1 MRLHTLLVLL
11 VLPSA
16 LVVVYLQS
24 LYAQR
29 SDYADIH
36 RSRDALTKARV
47 QDQLQAAAEQAQLQ
61 IVAAQGER
69 QLQARVQDQLRAHED
84 PLDSAATE
92 PVAVVTTATA
102 TPAMRFGWHG
112 VQHSG
117 DESADC
123 APQPAP
129 RDDATRRRLDLLVA
143 PDETF
148 PANCDAETKQM
159 CDVLRRVAINREVM
173 VAVCDSNVKP
183 QLELFLKGTAAA
195 GVKNVLIIAL
205 DEPLARFLDGMG
217 VAYWLRQDAAKGAHK
232 ISAQKFKFMGELLGA
247 GASVLVTD
255 IDVVYVQDP
264 FRYLHRDSDLEG
276 TTDGWDAATGYGW
289 TEQVD
294 DPPLGWARYAYT
306 HRSTA
311 WNSGLWFVQATR
323 GGQRLLRI
331 LAHRMATENT
341 WDQTAY
347 NEEVGLP
354 ARGALSGAAITRRA
368 ANYLC
373 FANSK
378 TLFRKVLR
386 EPRLSDHRVVVSH
399 VNYHA
404 NKPAKM
410 QAIYDKYHGGSSAA
424 AAAQLASEP
433 TTLLNTTVLE
443 ADAWLQLNGGFVG
456 GRDLGASARWA
467 GASNVLA
474 SSCVPNPPQL
484 GMEYPLHLIHQEGG
498 EPGGEPG
505 GELPGCDGSADAA
518 GGGSTAGGGRVVPC
532 ALLEAL
538 VFRARRAVYLVPVAA
553 HEAEE
558 VAVFLEAAQP
568 SALDAPVLL
577 APRDAAAAAMLLT
590 MEAAAPPHV
599 HVLAAPLASG
609 SVSASAAA
617 AGAAAAGA
625 AAGAFETAEALL
637 RAGVGVLLLSPRVV
651 LLRATP
657 LSSLHGDADIEV
669 ASEGWDDRSAYG
681 YNHVLDDPSMG
692 HTRSCHGLRIAAHD
706 AGLLYAQPTYEAA
719 ALMAAVAARLR
730 AGGGGGSGLDATR
743 VLSEELWLPA
753 HNGVR
758 RAGARARVMNVL
770 CFGNSKLFFA
780 AHLHEAY
787 PSHVPAAVHVSYHE
801 KPAAYM
807 RALLARYRRG
817 ERGALQPHQP

>member
-1 MRLHTLLVLL
+1 M
-11 VLPSA
+11 
-16 LVVVYLQS
+16 
-24 LYAQR
+24 
-29 SDYADIH
+29 
-36 RSRDALTKARV
+36 
-47 QDQLQAAAEQAQLQ
+47 
-61 IVAAQGER
+61 
-69 QLQARVQDQLRAHED
+69 
-84 PLDSAATE
+84 
-92 PVAVVTTATA
+92 
-102 TPAMRFGWHG
+102 
-112 VQHSG
+112 
-117 DESADC
+117 
-123 APQPAP
+123 
-129 RDDATRRRLDLLVA
+129 
-143 PDETF
+143 
-148 PANCDAETKQM
+148 
-159 CDVLRRVAINREVM
+159 
-173 VAVCDSNVKP
+173 
-183 QLELFLKGTAAA
+183 
-195 GVKNVLIIAL
+195 
-205 DEPLARFLDGMG
+205 
-217 VAYWLRQDAAKGAHK
+217 AYWLRQDAAKGSHK

-255 IDVVYVQDP
+255 IDVIYVQNP
-264 FRYLHRDSDLEG
+264 FRYLYRDSDLEG

-289 TEQVD
+289 TETVD

-386 EPRLSDHRVVVSH
+386 ERRLAEHRVVVSH
-399 VNYHA
+399 VNYHG

-424 AAAQLASEP
+424 AERQLASEP
-433 TTLLNTTVLE
+433 TTLLNTTILE

-456 GRDLGASARWA
+456 GRELGASARWA
-467 GASNVLA
+467 GASNVIS
-474 SSCVPNPPQL
+474 SSCVPNPPFL
-484 GMEYPLHLIHQEGG
+484 GMEYPLHLIRPE
-498 EPGGEPG
+498 G
-505 GELPGCDGSADAA
+505 GELPRCDAPASAA
-518 GGGSTAGGGRVVPC
+518 GGASAVPC

-538 VFRARRAVYLVPVAA
+538 VFKARRAVYLVPVAA

-558 VAVFLEAAQP
+558 VAAFLDAAQP
-568 SALDAPVLL
+568 ASLDAPVLL
-577 APRDAAAAAMLLT
+577 APRDAAAADMLLAT
-590 MEAAAPPHV
+590 GAASPPHV
-599 HVLAAPLASG
+599 RVLAAPRAAWSASG
-609 SVSASAAA
+609 AAAEAAGAGAAASAAA
-617 AGAAAAGA
+617 Y
-625 AAGAFETAEALL
+625 ETAEALL

-651 LLRATP
+651 LLRSAP

-706 AGLLYAQPTYEAA
+706 AGLLYAQPTHEAA
-719 ALMAAVAARLR
+719 ALMATVATRLR
-730 AGGGGGSGLDATR
+730 AEGASGIGVDATR

-758 RAGARARVMNVL
+758 RAGARTRVMNVL

-780 AHLHEAY
+780 AHLHESY

-801 KPAAYM
+801 KPAVYM
-807 RALLARYRRG
+807 RALVARYRRG
-817 ERGALQPHQP
+817 ERGAMQPLLTERISKEERALCAGPRTFGARAGSARLVAFVQEHGPWEWSGTPPFRFKAGGVLDTPWGAGRWGALGDGDDLLFADFVGSRHNLRFDPQQMGRFTSSRCGDGEPVVGKLVHAGSRGRAF